1 MASSDETVQNSAP
14 DENSGTTVDIRTL
27 KNKLRSSLGNQQISG
42 IATALALPAPQV
54 PKFTGDLLEYSD
66 FILAFDTRISSRTA
80 SSSDRLYYLLQHT
93 DGEPKDLISSCI
105 YMQADQGYSR
115 ARQLLQQEY
124 GDPYKVSLAYLK
136 QLNEW
141 KPIKPDEGKCHP
153 TAMHIDGF
161 KLPWRSDYSDR
172 SSYSQNRTE
181 ESSQN
186 PPDTATSNVISHDS
200 SMVLQAIIP
209 VRIKQRG
216 TNREVLTYAL
226 YDPGSTGC
234 FLSEELKDDLQAS
247 GVQTNLR
254 LKTMHGESIVKSYLV
269 QDLVVSDINSQNGIL
284 LPKTYSR
291 QEIPVS
297 HDQIPRPE
305 LLRRW
310 PYLHDVAKLIPEIMP
325 EIDIGLL
332 IGSNCPLAMEPLKI
346 ISTDGKGPFALQY
359 RHGWTVSSP
368 VEDNSVTSTHRVNS
382 NRIVTEDIEQATE
395 ILSPNRILN
404 ILESDF
410 IDSRVARYPGEKGLS
425 PEDTTF
431 LKKAESNVVFKD
443 GHFEIPLPFRNQNLM
458 VPNNKILAIKRA
470 LYQKKKMQK
479 DPKYHSDYVNFIDK
493 ILENDYAERIPDSLL
508 TAKSGHVW
516 YLPHHGVYNQRK
528 PDKIRVVFDCSAKF
542 NGISLNDQLL
552 QGPDLTNS
560 LIGVLTR
567 FREHP
572 IAFTCDVESMFYQVK
587 VPKHQYN
594 HLRFLWWPNGDI
606 SKELEEYWMKVHLFG
621 AVSSPSIA
629 NYALR
634 RVADEGSNLSSEVAH
649 TIKRNFYVDDCL
661 KSVPS
666 ATEASSLIAEL
677 TAACR
682 GCGFRLCKFT
692 SNDVS
697 VLNTIPADDRSKELK
712 TRDINY
718 DPLPTEHALGIL
730 WVVETDTFG
739 FSVLLPDKPL
749 TRRGILSIVSS
760 IYDPLGFAAP
770 FVLLAKQILQDLC
783 KETNLAWDDE
793 VPDDYQRRFKQW
805 ISEVP
810 NLQKITIPRCLKLP
824 QQAKDTTFQMHVF
837 SDASTSGYGAVA
849 YLTSNEG
856 GCSKTSFLIGKARV
870 VPLKATSIPRLELTA
885 AAVAVNLGQKMTL
898 ELDLHLN
905 EICYYTDS
913 TTVLYYIRAE
923 RKRFPVFV
931 ANRVRQIRDFSSAN
945 QWKYVSTD
953 LNPADIASRGVSSAI
968 SSDMT
973 RWLEGPDF
981 LNMPASE
988 CPAKMHP
995 SSEPQV
1001 TEEDLMSLVT
1011 TTTSE
1016 EGSPFMTLITYF
1028 SRWERLKRAVAVFIA
1043 FLAFLQNK
1051 EQTINF
1057 RTTQIMQKAEK
1068 AIVCFIQK
1076 ITFAN
1081 EVEKL
1086 KKTTT
1091 KEDKREHSLPKT
1103 STIFRLDPVLIDGT
1117 LRVGGRLSK
1126 AAMDSDVKHPM
1137 LLPQHSHVTTLIV
1150 RDAHEKLG
1158 HAGRNH
1164 TIAAI
1169 RERFWIVSI
1178 NSAVRRQL
1186 HK

>member
-1 MASSDETVQNSAP
+1 
-14 DENSGTTVDIRTL
+14 
-27 KNKLRSSLGNQQISG
+27 
-42 IATALALPAPQV
+42 
-54 PKFTGDLLEYSD
+54 
-66 FILAFDTRISSRTA
+66 
-80 SSSDRLYYLLQHT
+80 
-93 DGEPKDLISSCI
+93 
-105 YMQADQGYSR
+105 
-115 ARQLLQQEY
+115 
-124 GDPYKVSLAYLK
+124 
-136 QLNEW
+136 
-141 KPIKPDEGKCHP
+141 
-153 TAMHIDGF
+153 MHIDGF

-186 PPDTATSNVISHDS
+186 PPDTSTNNVISHDS

-209 VRIKQRG
+209 VRLKQRG

-247 GVQTNLR
+247 GAQTNLR
-254 LKTMHGESIVKSYLV
+254 LKTMHGESIVKIYLV
-269 QDLVVSDINSQNGIL
+269 QDLVVSDINGQNGIL

-310 PYLHDVAKLIPEIMP
+310 PYLHDVAKSIPEIMP

-346 ISTDGKGPFALQY
+346 ISTDGKGPFAL
-359 RHGWTVSSP
+359 
-368 VEDNSVTSTHRVNS
+368 
-382 NRIVTEDIEQATE
+382 
-395 ILSPNRILN
+395 ILN

-431 LKKAESNVVFKD
+431 LKKAESNVMFKD

-479 DPKYHSDYVNFIDK
+479 DPKYHSDYVNFIEK
-493 ILENDYAERIPDSLL
+493 ILQNDYAERIPDSLL
-508 TAKSGHVW
+508 TVKSGHVW
-516 YLPHHGVYNQRK
+516 YLHHHGVYNQRK

-567 FREHP
+567 FREHQV
-572 IAFTCDVESMFYQVK
+572 AFTCDVESMFYQVK

-677 TAACR
+677 TAACL

-692 SNDVS
+692 SNDVY
-697 VLNTIPADDRSKELK
+697 VLNIIPADDRSKELK

-730 WVVETDTFG
+730 WVVEMDTFG
-739 FSVLLPDKPL
+739 FSLLLPDKPL

-760 IYDPLGFAAP
+760 IYDPLA
-770 FVLLAKQILQDLC
+770 D
-783 KETNLAWDDE
+783 
-793 VPDDYQRRFKQW
+793 R
-805 ISEVP
+805 
-810 NLQKITIPRCLKLP
+810 PR
-824 QQAKDTTFQMHVF
+824 
-837 SDASTSGYGAVA
+837 
-849 YLTSNEG
+849 
-856 GCSKTSFLIGKARV
+856 I
-870 VPLKATSIPRLELTA
+870 
-885 AAVAVNLGQKMTL
+885 
-898 ELDLHLN
+898 
-905 EICYYTDS
+905 
-913 TTVLYYIRAE
+913 
-923 RKRFPVFV
+923 
-931 ANRVRQIRDFSSAN
+931 
-945 QWKYVSTD
+945 
-953 LNPADIASRGVSSAI
+953 
-968 SSDMT
+968 
-973 RWLEGPDF
+973 
-981 LNMPASE
+981 
-988 CPAKMHP
+988 
-995 SSEPQV
+995 
-1001 TEEDLMSLVT
+1001 
-1011 TTTSE
+1011 
-1016 EGSPFMTLITYF
+1016 
-1028 SRWERLKRAVAVFIA
+1028 
-1043 FLAFLQNK
+1043 
-1051 EQTINF
+1051 
-1057 RTTQIMQKAEK
+1057 
-1068 AIVCFIQK
+1068 
-1076 ITFAN
+1076 
-1081 EVEKL
+1081 
-1086 KKTTT
+1086 
-1091 KEDKREHSLPKT
+1091 
-1103 STIFRLDPVLIDGT
+1103 
-1117 LRVGGRLSK
+1117 
-1126 AAMDSDVKHPM
+1126 
-1137 LLPQHSHVTTLIV
+1137 
-1150 RDAHEKLG
+1150 
-1158 HAGRNH
+1158 
-1164 TIAAI
+1164 
-1169 RERFWIVSI
+1169 
-1178 NSAVRRQL
+1178 
-1186 HK
+1186 